1 MNVAITEGIKESKRM
16 SRLDSNSVTQENEVY
31 SDAHEQDVL
40 RKLDLESLLQRLQ
53 LMPRINYNVL
63 FLYAVDGYSHDEIAA
78 MMDITA
84 VVSRKRLSRAKQ
96 WIVSRFHLDGTELI
110 LKKSM
115 SHEMD

>member
-1 MNVAITEGIKESKRM
+1 
-16 SRLDSNSVTQENEVY
+16 
-31 SDAHEQDVL
+31 
-40 RKLDLESLLQRLQ
+40 
-53 LMPRINYNVL
+53 MPCINYNVL